1 MEAWECPTCHS
12 INPDNG
18 RCSTCTSAA
27 ALCYSVYRGDPSG
40 DGSSAAA
47 KASSHPLAHLN
58 AAPKVTPTPAPP
70 AAPPR
75 LGMWGHVRGYLPGSR
90 KGSKE
95 AIPEPSRPAPSSAT
109 SESLGLVEGTTVY
122 GTPEVIAAPK
132 VPPVPPVVVAG
143 AGTPAVLTTVYG
155 TPIRA

>member
-75 LGMWGHVRGYLPGSR
+75 LGMWGHVRGYLPGRGEWPAGRAQLLANFLHELDDVWLGSR
-90 KGSKE
+90 NRPG
-95 AIPEPSRPAPSSAT
+95 AVIPPSWFKFGEFMQNPASDKKS
-109 SESLGLVEGTTVY
+109 GK
-122 GTPEVIAAPK
+122 I
-132 VPPVPPVVVAG
+132 
-143 AGTPAVLTTVYG
+143 
-155 TPIRA
+155 